1 MKLKIIIFIILFI
14 ILNYY
19 IININGAFD
28 FKSKKNVVGYYSN
41 NLKNKTLKYH
51 SLGEFCQQGSY
62 DSIVI
67 GSLYWNQNM
76 TQFYFECQDYYS
88 LIQDK
93 EKELGIASTATPAQH
108 IKAFDFS
115 KRGVQNAMKE
125 QNADDEEEED
135 QKLDTLAT
143 KLSKTIKKSTI
154 GIEKNTYLSNKCVDL
169 RNDII
174 KCQKLGVKILI
185 QVGSKGGV
193 GEFSN
198 TTIATK
204 EMAQKLA
211 VKIWDMFLFGDGGRK
226 EYQDKL
232 KGIDTKPK
240 QDESSEDIA
249 SFGSIESMDQSRE
262 IEEIDRFSSEA
273 KKDDSSSNS
282 TASLGELDDY
292 QDEES
297 YQEEYSNDE
306 DTDPPIPDDEDSDY
320 VDEEHYG
327 SEEEE
332 EDEDAV
338 DEDGNPIVKK
348 KKPLP
353 TSKTPE
359 RKKKLQVFPPRPFG
373 YGVFLDGV
381 DFSPMIG
388 KSDNYYHLAMG
399 LDRYRVPKKD
409 LFIISSTVDCS
420 LLHSKKESMTS
431 SSTALLRFNFDI
443 LTLDFVHNKQCDYW
457 SKVSDQWIIDW
468 ANYTKDYK
476 FNQTKLLLM
485 ASSNPKDSAFFSP
498 KFFLMEYTKYC
509 IDLPNM
515 AGVYISDIL
524 SASKIYNTSTRL
536 DFSQEISKDVKGFD
550 PSTYQK
556 PQGTRPAWTYGSGG
570 SKPPTSPATK
580 PIQTRP
586 PITKG
591 PVITMSPI
599 NNKTSSAT
607 TKTTTKPSLTKI
619 PIIDSNSTTVKKV
632 NSSHSTPTPSIKL
645 RPTHAPLKTQS
656 PEPTTES
663 PTPTITP
670 TPSPSSTTKLR
681 TTHAPLKTQS
691 PEPTTESPK
700 PTPKPIPNTKK
711 PIPTKAPITKAPI
724 TKAPITKAPIPVT
737 ESPTPEVESPV
748 KLRPTHR
755 PLKTQPPETESP
767 VVTKAPPKQTK
778 APVTVPPKK
787 ETTSPINQRP
797 THKPLTQAP
806 IDESETNVSD
816 ISDEAETRVLDIPDE
831 SAETRVI
838 TISDDS
844 ETNTVE
850 IPDDT
855 KPDIELPVTPVES
868 SAPVQPAEETP
879 IESAIPIESIAPVQ
893 PDEGTVEESRNRRHK
908 PISATE
914 FDKKFINK

>member
-1 MKLKIIIFIILFI
+1 MKFKIIIILILFI

-19 IININGAFD
+19 IININGSFD

-51 SLGEFCQQGSY
+51 TLGEFCQQGSY

-88 LIQDK
+88 IIQDK
-93 EKELGIASTATPAQH
+93 EKELGVATTPIQH
-108 IKAFDFS
+108 LKAFDFS
-115 KRGVQNAMKE
+115 KRGIQNAMKE
-125 QNADDEEEED
+125 QNADDEDEV
-135 QKLDTLAT
+135 DTT
-143 KLSKTIKKSTI
+143 TTTKTIKKI

-174 KCQKLGVKILI
+174 KCQNIGVKILI
-185 QVGSKGGV
+185 QVGSKGGI
-193 GEFSN
+193 GEFAN
-198 TTIATK
+198 TSIATK

-232 KGIDTKPK
+232 KGIDSKPK
-240 QDESSEDIA
+240 IDESSEDIA
-249 SFGSIESMDQSRE
+249 SFGSIESMEDLSGD
-262 IEEIDRFSSEA
+262 IEDIDRFSSEA

-306 DTDPPIPDDEDSDY
+306 DTDPPIPDDEDSEY
-320 VDEEHYG
+320 VDEEQYG
-327 SEEEE
+327 DGDDDE

-348 KKPLP
+348 KKQPSA
-353 TSKTPE
+353 TKAPE

-431 SSTALLRFNFDI
+431 SPTALLRFNFDI

-515 AGVYISDIL
+515 AGVFISDIL
-524 SASKIYNTSTRL
+524 SASKVYNTTTRQ
-536 DFSQEISKDVKGFD
+536 DFSQEISKEVKAYN
-550 PSTYQK
+550 PSIYHH
-556 PQGTRPAWTYGSGG
+556 PEGTRPAWTYGLGGGGG
-570 SKPPTSPATK
+570 SKPPTLPATK
-580 PIQTRP
+580 PIQTKP
-586 PITKG
+586 PITRG
-591 PVITMSPI
+591 PIITMSP
-599 NNKTSSAT
+599 NKT
-607 TKTTTKPSLTKI
+607 KTSTTKPTPTKI
-619 PIIDSNSTTVKKV
+619 PIIDGNSTTTTTKKV
-632 NSSHSTPTPSIKL
+632 NSSHSTPTPTIKL
-645 RPTHAPLKTQS
+645 RPTHAPLKAQS
-656 PEPTTES
+656 PEPINES
-663 PTPTITP
+663 PTPSNTP
-670 TPSPSSTTKLR
+670 TPSSTVKAR
-681 TTHAPLKTQS
+681 VTHAPLKTQS
-691 PEPTTESPK
+691 P
-700 PTPKPIPNTKK
+700 TPKSIPTTKK
-711 PIPTKAPITKAPI
+711 PIPNKT
-724 TKAPITKAPIPVT
+724 PIPAT
-737 ESPTPEVESPV
+737 ESPI
-748 KLRPTHR
+748 KLGPTHR
-755 PLKTQPPETESP
+755 PLKTQSPETNSP
-767 VVTKAPPKQTK
+767 IGQTK
-778 APVTVPPKK
+778 PPSSSPKPTKSPTTVLPKK
-787 ETTSPINQRP
+787 ETQPP
-797 THKPLTQAP
+797 VG
-806 IDESETNVSD
+806 ESETR
-816 ISDEAETRVLDIPDE
+816 ILDIPDD
-831 SAETRVI
+831 SETRVI
-838 TISDDS
+838 TIPDDS
-844 ETNTVE
+844 ETNTLE
-850 IPDDT
+850 TPNDT
-855 KPDIELPVTPVES
+855 KL
-868 SAPVQPAEETP
+868 ETP
-879 IESAIPIESIAPVQ
+879 IESIAPIESITPIESIAPVEEI
-893 PDEGTVEESRNRRHK
+893 PVESATPVEESRGRRHK

-914 FDKKFINK
+914 FDKNFLNK

>member
-1 MKLKIIIFIILFI
+1 MKFKIIIILILFI

-19 IININGAFD
+19 IININGSFD

-51 SLGEFCQQGSY
+51 TLGEFCQQGSY
-62 DSIVI
+62 DTIVI

-88 LIQDK
+88 LTQDK
-93 EKELGIASTATPAQH
+93 EKELGVATTPVQH
-108 IKAFDFS
+108 LKAFDFS

-125 QNADDEEEED
+125 QNADDDDDEEVD
-135 QKLDTLAT
+135 IPTSAKTTSAKT
-143 KLSKTIKKSTI
+143 TSAKTTSAKTTTTTTIKKI
-154 GIEKNTYLSNKCVDL
+154 GIEKNSYLSNKCIDL

-174 KCQKLGVKILI
+174 KCQNIGVKILI
-185 QVGSKGGV
+185 QVGSKGGI
-193 GEFSN
+193 GEFGN
-198 TTIATK
+198 TSIATK

-240 QDESSEDIA
+240 IDGSSSEDIA
-249 SFGSIESMDQSRE
+249 SFGSIESMDDQSRD
-262 IEEIDRFSSEA
+262 IEDIDRFSSEV

-282 TASLGELDDY
+282 TTSLGELDDY

-306 DTDPPIPDDEDSDY
+306 DTDPPIPDDEDSEY
-320 VDEEHYG
+320 VDEEQYD
-327 SEEEE
+327 EDDEDD
-332 EDEDAV
+332 EDEDA
-338 DEDGNPIVKK
+338 DGNPIVKK
-348 KKPLP
+348 KKQPSA
-353 TSKTPE
+353 SKAPE
-359 RKKKLQVFPPRPFG
+359 RKKKLLVFPPRPFG

-409 LFIISSTVDCS
+409 LFTISSTVDCS

-431 SSTALLRFNFDI
+431 SPTALLRFNFDI

-515 AGVYISDIL
+515 AGVFISDIL
-524 SASKIYNTSTRL
+524 SASKLYNSTTRL
-536 DFSQEISKDVKGFD
+536 DFSQEISKDVKSYN
-550 PSTYQK
+550 PSIYHH
-556 PQGTRPAWTYGSGG
+556 PEGTRPAWTYGLGGGG
-570 SKPPTSPATK
+570 SKPPTSPATR
-580 PIQTRP
+580 PIQTKP

-591 PVITMSPI
+591 PIVTMSPK
-599 NNKTSSAT
+599 NKTKTS
-607 TKTTTKPSLTKI
+607 TTTKPVSTKI
-619 PIIDSNSTTVKKV
+619 PIIDNNNSTNVKKV
-632 NSSHSTPTPSIKL
+632 NSSHSTPTPTIKL

-656 PEPTTES
+656 PEPKTES
-663 PTPTITP
+663 PTPTSTP
-670 TPSPSSTTKLR
+670 TPSSTIKIR
-681 TTHAPLKTQS
+681 TTHSPLKTQS
-691 PEPTTESPK
+691 PTPKSIPIIKKPTT
-700 PTPKPIPNTKK
+700 
-711 PIPTKAPITKAPI
+711 PTKAPITKS
-724 TKAPITKAPIPVT
+724 PIPVT
-737 ESPTPEVESPV
+737 ESPTPETESPI
-748 KLRPTHR
+748 KLKPTHK
-755 PLKTQPPETESP
+755 PLKTQSPETESP
-767 VVTKAPPKQTK
+767 KPTKPPTLITPKPTK
-778 APVTVPPKK
+778 PPTTSPPKK
-787 ETTSPINQRP
+787 ETTSPIKLRP
-797 THKPLTQAP
+797 THKPLIPPPVDGSDTK
-806 IDESETNVSD
+806 VVD
-816 ISDEAETRVLDIPDE
+816 ISDET
-831 SAETRVI
+831 ETRVI
-838 TISDDS
+838 TIPDDS
-844 ETNTVE
+844 ETPATLEILDDIKPETPSSAPIESVTPVDKTPVE
-850 IPDDT
+850 SAA
-855 KPDIELPVTPVES
+855 PVGEIPVES
-868 SAPVQPAEETP
+868 SAPVEETR
-879 IESAIPIESIAPVQ
+879 S
-893 PDEGTVEESRNRRHK
+893 RRHK

-914 FDKKFINK
+914 FDKNFISNK

>member
-1 MKLKIIIFIILFI
+1 MKFKILIILILFI

-19 IININGAFD
+19 IININGSFD

-51 SLGEFCQQGSY
+51 TLGEFCQQGSY
-62 DSIVI
+62 DTIVI

-88 LIQDK
+88 LTQDK
-93 EKELGIASTATPAQH
+93 EKELGVATTPVQH
-108 IKAFDFS
+108 LKAFDFS

-125 QNADDEEEED
+125 QISDDDEEEEEVVIP
-135 QKLDTLAT
+135 KTTTKTKTTATAT
-143 KLSKTIKKSTI
+143 KATTTTIKKI
-154 GIEKNTYLSNKCVDL
+154 GIEKNTYLSNKCIDL

-174 KCQKLGVKILI
+174 KCQNIGVKILI
-185 QVGSKGGV
+185 QVGSKGGI
-193 GEFSN
+193 GEFGN
-198 TTIATK
+198 TSIATK

-240 QDESSEDIA
+240 NDGSSSEEIA
-249 SFGSIESMDQSRE
+249 SFGSIESMDDQSGD
-262 IEEIDRFSSEA
+262 IEDIDRFSSEV

-292 QDEES
+292 QDEQS

-306 DTDPPIPDDEDSDY
+306 DTDPPIPDDEDSEY
-320 VDEEHYG
+320 VDQEQYED
-327 SEEEE
+327 EEEE
-332 EDEDAV
+332 VDDEDAV

-348 KKPLP
+348 KKPSA
-353 TSKTPE
+353 SKAPE
-359 RKKKLQVFPPRPFG
+359 RKKKLLVFPPRPFG

-409 LFIISSTVDCS
+409 LFTISSTVDCS

-431 SSTALLRFNFDI
+431 SPTALLRFNFDI

-515 AGVYISDIL
+515 AGVFISDIL
-524 SASKIYNTSTRL
+524 SASKIYNSTTRL
-536 DFSQEISKDVKGFD
+536 DFSQEISKDVKSFN
-550 PSTYQK
+550 PLIYHH
-556 PQGTRPAWTYGSGG
+556 PEGTRPAWTYGGGG

-580 PIQTRP
+580 PIQTKP

-591 PVITMSPI
+591 PIITMSP
-599 NNKTSSAT
+599 NNKTKTS
-607 TKTTTKPSLTKI
+607 TTTKPVPTKI
-619 PIIDSNSTTVKKV
+619 PIIDNSNSTSTTVKKA
-632 NSSHSTPTPSIKL
+632 NSSHSTPTPTIKL

-656 PEPTTES
+656 PEPKTES
-663 PTPTITP
+663 PTPTSTP
-670 TPSPSSTTKLR
+670 TPSSTVAK

-691 PEPTTESPK
+691 P
-700 PTPKPIPNTKK
+700 TPKLIPITKK
-711 PIPTKAPITKAPI
+711 PITPTKAPITKAPI
-724 TKAPITKAPIPVT
+724 LVT
-737 ESPTPEVESPV
+737 ESPTPETESPI

-755 PLKTQPPETESP
+755 PLKTQSPETES
-767 VVTKAPPKQTK
+767 TKPTKPPATPKPTK
-778 APVTVPPKK
+778 PPTSPSPTKPPTTSAPPKK
-787 ETTSPINQRP
+787 ETTSPINLRP
-797 THKPLTQAP
+797 THKPLTQP
-806 IDESETNVSD
+806 PVDESKTKVLD
-816 ISDEAETRVLDIPDE
+816 ISDET
-831 SAETRVI
+831 ETRVI
-838 TISDDS
+838 TIPDDS
-844 ETNTVE
+844 ETPAKLE
-850 IPDDT
+850 IPDNT
-855 KPDIELPVTPVES
+855 KPETPIESSAPIKSVTPVES
-868 SAPVQPAEETP
+868 AAP
-879 IESAIPIESIAPVQ
+879 IESAAPV
-893 PDEGTVEESRNRRHK
+893 DEIPVESAAPVEETRSRRHK

-914 FDKKFINK
+914 FDKNFITNQ